1 MNTDLEREVDVAT
14 IWARRFLG
22 LEAQVAAAKQETAAL
37 RQWLS
42 ATEKF
47 VLENKTIG
55 EHRTVREAVKAFYS
69 EKGYGLP
76 HVW

>member
-1 MNTDLEREVDVAT
+1 MTPDLEREVDVAI
-14 IWARRFLG
+14 IWARRFLN
-22 LEAQVAAAKQETAAL
+22 LEQEAAQAKQETAAV

-47 VLENKTIG
+47 VLENRTLG
-55 EHRTVREAVKAFYS
+55 EHRNVRDAVKAFYS